1 LSEPDRPNGQP
12 NGAPKRLADPL
23 VGARSGAATL
33 RLLLIA
39 AVALA
44 AHVYGWQIT
53 RINLVDLVTGL
64 PNMQHIVAGLLQPD
78 LVERV
83 QRTATASAP
92 LGLGCADPAPRVST
106 TQLEGASATLM
117 TAPGCVQPGQVVT
130 VAGQGFPSGREAQLF
145 LVDPGGFVRRGP
157 SAEVGP
163 DGGFTI
169 AFAAPDGSGEHTVQI
184 QTQWPTGE
192 VRPSDTLALAASKIV
207 ETLFLALMGTTV
219 SVLLTVPLS
228 FLGARNL
235 MHGSRLA
242 DLVYYLTRTLFNI
255 LRSIEVLIIAV
266 IMVVVVG
273 IGPFAGVLA
282 IIVHSIGALGKL
294 YSEAIE
300 SIDQGP
306 IEAIT
311 TTGAS
316 RLQVIAYA
324 VVPQVIPAFLSFT
337 MYRWDINVR
346 MSTVI
351 GLVGGGGIGYI
362 LVQYINLLQWH
373 QAATAIWLITL
384 VVMVLDFSSAYVRQR
399 II

>member
-1 LSEPDRPNGQP
+1 VTEP
-12 NGAPKRLADPL
+12 NGAASEPKRLADPL
-23 VGARSGAATL
+23 ARPRSGLKSL
-33 RLLLIA
+33 RLLGIA
-39 AVALA
+39 LLFLA
-44 AHVYGWQIT
+44 AHAYGWQVT

-64 PNMQHIVAGLLQPD
+64 PNMRHIVVGLLQPD
-78 LVERV
+78 LFERV
-83 QRTATASAP
+83 QRTATATIA
-92 LGLGCADPAPRVST
+92 LGFGCAETAPRTGT
-106 TQLEGASATLM
+106 TEIEAQSATLM
-117 TAPGCVQPGQVVT
+117 VSPGCVQEGETVT
-130 VAGQGFPSGREAQLF
+130 VRGQRFPPGREAQLL

-163 DGGFTI
+163 DGTFAI
-169 AFAAPDGSGEHTVQI
+169 DFAAPSGGGEHTVQI
-184 QTQWPTGE
+184 QTQWPTGQI
-192 VRPSDTLALAASKIV
+192 RPSETLVLSLGKIV

-219 SVLLTVPLS
+219 AVVLTVPLS

-242 DLVYYLTRTLFNI
+242 DLVYYLTRTAFNV
-255 LRSIEVLIIAV
+255 LRSVEVLIIAV

-282 IIVHSIGALGKL
+282 LIVHSIGALGKL

-300 SIDQGP
+300 SIDPGP

-362 LVQYINLLQWH
+362 LIQYINLLQWH

-384 VVMVLDFSSAYVRQR
+384 IVMVLDFSSAYVRQR

>member
-1 LSEPDRPNGQP
+1 VSWRTV
-12 NGAPKRLADPL
+12 RL
-23 VGARSGAATL
+23 G
-33 RLLLIA
+33 LIL

-64 PNMQHIVAGLLQPD
+64 PNMRHIVVGLLQPD
-78 LVERV
+78 VIERV
-83 QRTATASAP
+83 QATVTTAVP
-92 LGLGCADPAPRVST
+92 LSIGCSDPAPSSRT
-106 TQLEGASATLM
+106 TAGATLM
-117 TAPGCVQPGQVVT
+117 ATPGCVQPGEAVT
-130 VAGQGFPSGREAQLF
+130 VAGTGYPAGQAAQLF
-145 LVDPGGFVRRGP
+145 LVDAAGFSRRGP
-157 SAEVGP
+157 APVVAP
-163 DGGFTI
+163 DGSFSS
-169 AFAAPDGSGEHTVQI
+169 AFAAPNDRGQFTVQI
-184 QTQWPTGE
+184 QTQTATGE
-192 VRPSDTLALAASKIV
+192 IRPSETLELSASKIV
-207 ETLFLALMGTTV
+207 ETLLLAMMGTTA
-219 SVLLTVPLS
+219 SVLLTLPLS

-235 MHGSRLA
+235 MHGTPVA
-242 DLVYYLTRTLFNI
+242 DAVYYGTRTLFNV

-282 IIVHSIGALGKL
+282 IIIHSIGALGKL

-300 SIDQGP
+300 SIDPGP

-311 TTGAS
+311 ATGAS
-316 RLQVIAYA
+316 RLQVVAYA

-373 QAATAIWLITL
+373 QAATAIWLITI

>member
-1 LSEPDRPNGQP
+1 VTER
-12 NGAPKRLADPL
+12 NGADGGPKRLADPL
-23 VGARSGAATL
+23 AVPRSGWTTL

-39 AVALA
+39 VVALA

-64 PNMQHIVAGLLQPD
+64 PNMRHIVAGLVQPD
-78 LVERV
+78 LIESV
-83 QRTATASAP
+83 QRTATATVP
-92 LGLGCADPAPRVST
+92 LGLGCADPTPRGGTSAV
-106 TQLEGASATLM
+106 EGQPVTVTAS
-117 TAPGCVQPGQVVT
+117 PGCVQAGEAVT
-130 VAGQGFPSGREAQLF
+130 VTGQGFPPGRAAQL
-145 LVDPGGFVRRGP
+145 LLTDPGGFTRRGP
-157 SAEVGP
+157 TLEIGP
-163 DGGFTI
+163 DGAFSTAFT
-169 AFAAPDGSGEHTVQI
+169 APAGSGEQTVQI

-192 VRPSDTLALAASKIV
+192 LRPSETLALSAGKIV
-207 ETLFLALMGTTV
+207 ETLFLALMGTTA
-219 SVLLTVPLS
+219 SLILTLPLS

-235 MHGSRLA
+235 MHGSRPA
-242 DLVYYLTRTLFNI
+242 DLVYYLTRTAFNV
-255 LRSIEVLIIAV
+255 LRSVEVLIIAV

-282 IIVHSIGALGKL
+282 IVVHSIGALGKL

-300 SIDQGP
+300 SIDPGP

-311 TTGAS
+311 ATGAS

-384 VVMVLDFSSAYVRQR
+384 VVMVLDFSSAYIRQR